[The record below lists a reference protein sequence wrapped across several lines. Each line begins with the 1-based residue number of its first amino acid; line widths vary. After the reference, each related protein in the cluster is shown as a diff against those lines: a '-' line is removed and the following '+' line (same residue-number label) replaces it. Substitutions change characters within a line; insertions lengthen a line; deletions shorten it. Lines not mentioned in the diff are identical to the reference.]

1 MYFTLVLRSVR
12 DVVPK
17 QVGYFLVQRT
27 QDELAQKLWY
37 RINQNQRVSQQLG
50 EPPQVTERRRML
62 QRTIDTLKNSLRVI

>member
-62 QRTIDTLKNSLRVI
+62 